1 MLDAVGRGASWP
13 VAGCLAGLLG
23 PPLQPA
29 AADHPGRGGAAGGGP
44 ADAAAAPESSEAP
57 EAADPH
63 ERLHELTD
71 LAPALAIRAAVTL
84 GPVGLVRQGVR
95 EPTPAR

>member
-1 MLDAVGRGASWP
+1 MTHTTDTVRPG
-13 VAGCLAGLLG
+13 G
-23 PPLQPA
+23 PP
-29 AADHPGRGGAAGGGP
+29 GRRRTA
-44 ADAAAAPESSEAP
+44 SSEAP

-71 LAPALAIRAAVTL
+71 LAAGLAVRAAVTV

-95 EPTPAR
+95 EPAPARWPGPLTLPGGRSGFLGPWVRFSRLPR